1 MTPAGVPREIEGGNL
16 RITRKV
22 RAVGLASAVALI
34 AGFAV
39 EGGTASAQS
48 TVSATTFNVHFTT
61 MKLLKP
67 ITAKGH
73 GGIGAILP
81 DTVSSTRYVEFDAP
95 YLARALKAA
104 GMKASQFS
112 VLNAHGSDATEF
124 ADAQA
129 DITKGDT
136 VLIMDPLDAGV
147 GVRIEKYAKSHGV
160 KVIDYDRL
168 TLGGDRTYYDSFNNV
183 YVGTLIGKG
192 LVSCINAWHVSSPDV
207 LEMHGAVT
215 DNNATLFYDGYNAV
229 LQPLFNKGTYKLAGR
244 PAGTWTPTV
253 ALTEFQGFF
262 TKNPNI
268 NAVLSPNDEN
278 AAPIISYLKTKGVK
292 AKTIPFTGQDATL
305 TGLGNILTGYQCG
318 TVYKPIYLEAQAAVA
333 LAVYARAGMHPP
345 AALVNGKTLDSVEHK
360 NVLSVLLTPEWVTT
374 ANMASTVITDKFV
387 PASQLC
393 AAPYATAA
401 ACTAAHITP

>member
-1 MTPAGVPREIEGGNL
+1 MAL
-16 RITRKV
+16 
-22 RAVGLASAVALI
+22 AVALI
-34 AGFAV
+34 AGFAIPGV
-39 EGGTASAQS
+39 AAAQS
-48 TVSATTFNVHFTT
+48 KAHSTSHATVSASTFNRNFTT
-61 MKLLKP
+61 MALLKP

-95 YLARALKAA
+95 YLTEAMQKA
-104 GMKASQFS
+104 GLTSSQIS

-136 VLIMDPLDAGV
+136 VLIMDPYDPGV
-147 GVRIEKYAKSHGV
+147 GGRIESYAKSHGV

-168 TLGGDRTYYDSFNNV
+168 TLGGKRTYYVSFNNT
-183 YVGTLIGKG
+183 YVGTLIGQG
-192 LVSCINAWHVSSPDV
+192 LVSCSQTWKVSKPDV
-207 LEMHGAVT
+207 LVMHGAVT
-215 DNNATLFYDGYNAV
+215 DNNATLFANGYNAV
-229 LQPLFNKGTYKLAGR
+229 IDKYFTNGSWKLAGR

-253 ALTEFQGFF
+253 ALSEFEGFF
-262 TKNPNI
+262 TKNTGI

-278 AAPIISYLKTKGVK
+278 GAPIIAYLKTKGVK

-333 LAVYARAGMHPP
+333 LAVYARAHVAPP
-345 AALVNGKTLDSVEHK
+345 AALLNSTTEDTTEH
-360 NVLSVLLTPEWVTT
+360 VAVPSVLETPEWVNTT
-374 ANMASTVITDKFV
+374 NMNSTVIADKFV
-387 PASQLC
+387 PPAQLC
-393 AAPYATAA
+393 ASPYATAA
-401 ACTAAHITP
+401 TCRAAGITP